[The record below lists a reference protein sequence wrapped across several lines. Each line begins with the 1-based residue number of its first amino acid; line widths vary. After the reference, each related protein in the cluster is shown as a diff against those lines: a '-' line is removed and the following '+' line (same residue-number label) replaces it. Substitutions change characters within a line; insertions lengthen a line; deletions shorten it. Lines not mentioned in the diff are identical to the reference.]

1 MGLFRAS
8 LLLAMGLGMV
18 SIAEANHLAKK
29 TPEQALKFHQFRM
42 EKLPAIYRLSVI
54 PASSSP
60 LELKVDYKPNKD
72 IQQMMKK
79 SDLLSVMKYR
89 NGQIVINEKSSKL
102 GEDDKM
108 YSMSIA
114 KSFIG
119 YLVGHAV
126 CDGHFASLEDPMAK
140 YVPELK
146 GTIYSDISVGKMID
160 MAAGDSP
167 IWGKKYNIQ
176 EYSGVVLSASDKD
189 RKTILEVIASKP
201 KQSPKN
207 VGDFR
212 YSNAVTDL
220 VARALD
226 TAVPEGL
233 SNYYG
238 SKLSDPAGNKS
249 EMFYYVD
256 ANGWPIA
263 HAFLHATRSD
273 YMRMAIKVMSDWSSK
288 TCIGD
293 FLRSQY
299 DQRIKTGNQDFK
311 SYGAFFWFDLNS
323 IKAPIVSMNGH
334 GGQRII
340 INLKDQS
347 IVSYHAIRSDFDGKK
362 LEKWTLK

>member
-1 MGLFRAS
+1 MGLFKTS
-8 LLLAMGLGMV
+8 LLLAIGLGIV
-18 SIAEANHLAKK
+18 SIADANHLAKK
-29 TPEQALKFHQFRM
+29 TSEQALKFHQFRM
-42 EKLPAIYRLSVI
+42 EKIPTMFRSAII

-60 LELKVDYKPNKD
+60 LELKVNSKPNKD

-79 SDLLSVMKYR
+79 SDLLSVMKYQ
-89 NGQIVINEKSSKL
+89 NGQIVIDERSSKL

-114 KSFIG
+114 KSFVG

-126 CDGHFASLEDPMAK
+126 CDGHFSSLDDPMVK

-146 GTIYSDISVGKMID
+146 GTIYSDVSVGNMID

-167 IWGKKYNIQ
+167 IWGNKYNIQ
-176 EYSGVVLSASDKD
+176 EYSGIILNPKEKD
-189 RKTILEVIASKP
+189 RKTIAELIASKP

-207 VGDFR
+207 GGEFR

-220 VARALD
+220 VARALE
-226 TAVPEGL
+226 TAVPNGL
-233 SNYYG
+233 ASYYG
-238 SKLSDPAGNKS
+238 SKLSDPAGNNS

-256 ANGWPIA
+256 ANGWPVG
-263 HAFLHATRSD
+263 HVFLHATRSD
-273 YMRMAIKVMSDWSSK
+273 YMRMAIKIMSDWSSE

-299 DQRIKTGNQDFK
+299 DERVKTGSKDFK
-311 SYGAFFWFDLNS
+311 NYGAFFWFDLSSVN
-323 IKAPIVSMNGH
+323 APTVGMNGH

-347 IVSYHAIRSDFDGKK
+347 IVSYHAIRSDFDAKK
-362 LEKWTLK
+362 LEKWTLR